1 MTPQDRLRNEVLI
14 SGLYDLVPLAQVE
27 SVITRDSLA
36 ATTVAQQ
43 ELALSVIRSLVDD
56 GLMQFEGWDE
66 LSFDEQMARLHELF
80 ITHYDDPAIWA
91 FAVWLNLTETGKRIA
106 TELERNLP
114 SS

>member
-14 SGLYDLVPLAQVE
+14 SGLYDLVPLAQIE

-36 ATTVAQQ
+36 GTTVAQQ
-43 ELALSVIRSLVDD
+43 ELALSVIRSLVGD

-66 LSFDEQMARLHELF
+66 LSLDEQMARLHELF
-80 ITHYDDPAIWA
+80 IIHYEDPGIWA
-91 FAVWLNLTETGKRIA
+91 FAVWLNLTENGRRIA

-114 SS
+114 SN